1 MIPSQKT
8 PFHLDLLASTE
19 LTAATRQEING
30 LCSRAFEEAWQ
41 LEAMG
46 ESQHILGWLDGQ
58 LVTHGMWVT
67 RWLQVGDDPLLHT
80 AYVEGVVT
88 ELAYRNRGLATA
100 VMQRIAHEIKDYELG
115 GLSPFSVAYYKRLGW
130 EKWRGPLFIR
140 SETGLI
146 KTPTM
151 EGECVMIL
159 RLPQTPPLNLDAPL
173 SAEWRPG
180 ELW

>member
-1 MIPSQKT
+1 MIPSPKA
-8 PFHLDLLASTE
+8 PIHLELLASTE
-19 LTAATRQEING
+19 INAATRQEIND
-30 LCSRAFEEAWQ
+30 LCSRAFEEVWQ
-41 LEAMG
+41 LETMSEG
-46 ESQHILGWLDGQ
+46 WHILGWQDGQ

-67 RWLQVGDDPLLHT
+67 RWLQVGDGPLLQT

-88 ELAYRNRGLATA
+88 ELAYRNCGLATA
-100 VMQRIAHEIKDYELG
+100 VMQRIAHEIKEYKLG

-130 EKWRGPLFIR
+130 EKWRGSLFIR

-146 KTPTM
+146 HPPTM
-151 EGECVMIL
+151 EDECVMIL